1 MNKYKKNIGT
11 FVFCVIV
18 FIAIIIVYFFYDRTT
33 INYNSLKI
41 DQSKDLVYTASKEQ
55 YDFYFQYKPF
65 FNLKGELGKVLNKDI
80 EDFVNTFKEDNIG
93 ITYESDLN
101 GKVLSLVI
109 IVEDHGYLESANIIY
124 FRSYNVDLDEEEIID
139 DDTLFSYYGMERS
152 EVESKLDNGILNF
165 YNELVDA
172 GTYNSKECD
181 YKCFLETREFNKE
194 HNDVYY
200 FVRDGKLIAF
210 KPYIA
215 ISQKEEEVHDFVIE

>member
-11 FVFCVIV
+11 FVLCVVV
-18 FIAIIIVYFFYDRTT
+18 FITVIILYYFYNKSTE
-33 INYNSLKI
+33 NYNLVKE
-41 DQSKDLVYTASKEQ
+41 DNSKELVYTLSEEQ
-55 YDFYFQYKPF
+55 YGYYFQYIPK
-65 FNLKGELGKVLNKDI
+65 FNIKGELGDVLNSDI
-80 EDFVNTFKEDNIG
+80 KQFTDTFQEDNIG

-124 FRSYNVDLDEEEIID
+124 FRSYNVNLDSGEIVD
-139 DDTLFSYYGMERS
+139 DDTLFDYYGMSRT
-152 EVESKLDNGILNF
+152 EVESKLNEKILEY
-165 YNELVDA
+165 YNELVKD
-172 GTYNSKECD
+172 GTYDQKECD
-181 YKCFLETREFNKE
+181 YNCFLERREFKSD
-194 HNDVYY
+194 HSDVYY